1 MQRIRSKGD
10 AFEIVVLGSW
20 AAYFLLIMVSRR
32 LPLYIN
38 PKFWALPWI
47 GISVMVAMIVA
58 TRISNPCRCQKADHD
73 WSLLPWFL
81 MPILMGLL
89 FPPAGLGAFV
99 ANTRKA
105 EMFGSSGANSNIS
118 LDLSRSAQY
127 KEMRLDEL
135 AAASR
140 IVAGKV
146 TVVGQTIVSSN
157 TAPDECILAHYVMV
171 CCAADL
177 RPVGIILKYPAAY
190 TPQHGK
196 WVRVRGTVSREP
208 QGIVLRA
215 DTIEPIREPNP
226 PYLY

>member
-1 MQRIRSKGD
+1 MQKIKSKSD
-10 AFEIVVLGSW
+10 VFEVAVLGSW
-20 AAYFLLIMVSRR
+20 AAYFLFVLVSKR

-38 PKFWALPWI
+38 PKFSVLPWI
-47 GISVMVAMIVA
+47 GMSVLVAMIVA
-58 TRISNPCRCQKADHD
+58 TRISNPSCCKKADHD
-73 WSLLPWFL
+73 WSFLAWFL
-81 MPILMGLL
+81 MPILMSVL

-99 ANTRKA
+99 ASTRQA
-105 EMFGSSGANSNIS
+105 EMLKGNMTDSNIS

-127 KEMRLDEL
+127 KDIRLDEL
-135 AAASR
+135 VSAGR

-146 TVVGQTIVSSN
+146 TVVGQTLVDSN
-157 TAPDECILAHYVMV
+157 ATPDECMLAHYVMV

-177 RPVGIILKYPAAY
+177 RPVGIVLKYPAGY

-196 WVRVRGTVSREP
+196 WVRVRGTVSRES

-215 DTIEPIREPNP
+215 DSIEPIREPNP